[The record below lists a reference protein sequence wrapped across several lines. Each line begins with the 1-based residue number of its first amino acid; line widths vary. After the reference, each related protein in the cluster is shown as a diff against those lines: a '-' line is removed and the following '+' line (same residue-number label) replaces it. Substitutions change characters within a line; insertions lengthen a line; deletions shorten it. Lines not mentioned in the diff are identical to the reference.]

1 MSDDVA
7 LSAKNAAGAV
17 ALRLA
22 GANYAEIAETLGY
35 HDAAVAQAAVENHLA
50 TIAAASTPEKREELR
65 ATEGA
70 RIERLL
76 RSVWTKAT
84 TPRDP
89 EHLPAV
95 RTALALIDR
104 RIKLY
109 GLDAPTTIAVYS
121 PTTSEIDAWVAS
133 MSAQQADLGIEEPDL
148 IVLDA
153 IDVTDAD

>member
-1 MSDDVA
+1 MSDEVA
-7 LSAKNAAGAV
+7 LSTKNAAAAV

-22 GANYAEIAETLGY
+22 GANYTEIAETLGF
-35 HDAAVAQAAVENHLA
+35 HDAAVAQAAVERHLA
-50 TIAAASTPEKREELR
+50 SIAADTSAEKRDELR

-70 RIERLL
+70 RIDRLI

-84 TPRDP
+84 TARDP

-153 IDVTDAD
+153 IDVTDA